1 MAADKPVEVLR
12 FANRVPLMYQQGG
25 CLLTKAIESVDW
37 RQYGLDQA
45 GGKGVP
51 KGPAA
56 ILVHLASTNVQFT
69 SEAKEALADNTEV
82 MEEVRKAMLEM
93 GRGLR
98 KHLEKKKKMAKTKE
112 KFELIND
119 ILPAIAAKSA
129 QILEKPIPN
138 LAGSITKIMS
148 AVICEST
155 TEWNKETKSVDVAI
169 KIYNYTARSRA
180 YTILAT
186 WPEKSGGSMANN
198 EHGGRKEATGV
209 WAWKLETLQPGE
221 NITISYSLQDLEKG
235 DWTETDVFFRGS
247 QEIIGAMK
255 MDEKYLEE
263 IRNQEKIMNEL
274 NASNNIGDEQ
284 SVDETVEKISESIPE
299 PAIRPPSGQSTL
311 FGGEQ

>member
-1 MAADKPVEVLR
+1 
-12 FANRVPLMYQQGG
+12 
-25 CLLTKAIESVDW
+25 
-37 RQYGLDQA
+37 
-45 GGKGVP
+45 
-51 KGPAA
+51 
-56 ILVHLASTNVQFT
+56 
-69 SEAKEALADNTEV
+69 
-82 MEEVRKAMLEM
+82 
-93 GRGLR
+93 
-98 KHLEKKKKMAKTKE
+98 
-112 KFELIND
+112 
-119 ILPAIAAKSA
+119 
-129 QILEKPIPN
+129 
-138 LAGSITKIMS
+138 
-148 AVICEST
+148 
-155 TEWNKETKSVDVAI
+155 
-169 KIYNYTARSRA
+169 
-180 YTILAT
+180 
-186 WPEKSGGSMANN
+186 MANN